1 MHTLA
6 AILSAI
12 LSSITWI
19 TSGEAVRILSPL
31 IVAAF
36 SPLFAAIITIILIPI
51 LLKKEKRGFPS
62 LAKLRSLWIPFLFVS
77 IIRNVIGFLLFD
89 YSLLYTSSAKVM
101 FLTKMEPYV
110 VLGLHAALY
119 GERIGRGDS
128 LLLLLHIGGAILL
141 SAGSNLSF
149 SFEQWGDVLVL
160 LGLLSSA
167 SVYKPGKLLSDAFGS
182 MQATVLTSLFSAA
195 ILIPCALIIDGY
207 RFLTPGVNIPLGFSF
222 MIASVLM
229 FYVASTILWFYSL
242 SAVPAWLNSA
252 LRCLGPVVAAPIAW
266 LFFDKSL
273 DGIQIVGATIV
284 VLTSITMVLRP
295 KMSVS

>member
-1 MHTLA
+1 
-6 AILSAI
+6 
-12 LSSITWI
+12 
-19 TSGEAVRILSPL
+19 
-31 IVAAF
+31 VAAF
-36 SPLFAAIITIILIPI
+36 SPLFAAVITIILIPL

-62 LAKLRSLWIPFLFVS
+62 LTKLRSLWIPFLYVS
-77 IIRNVIGFLLFD
+77 LVRNVIGFLLFD

-119 GERIGRGDS
+119 GERIRRGDS
-128 LLLLLHIGGAILL
+128 FLLLLHIGGAILL

-149 SFEQWGDVLVL
+149 TFEQWGDLLVI
-160 LGLLSSA
+160 LGLLAGA

-182 MQATVLTSLFSAA
+182 MQATVMTSLFSAA
-195 ILIPCALIIDGY
+195 VLIPFALIIDGH
-207 RFLTPGVNIPLGFSF
+207 RVFSPSVDVPLGFSF
-222 MIASVLM
+222 MLASVLM

-242 SAVPAWLNSA
+242 SAVSAWLNSA
-252 LRCLGPVVAAPIAW
+252 LRCLGPVFAAPIAW

-284 VLTSITMVLRP
+284 VGTSIAMIIRP
-295 KMSVS
+295 KRLV

>member
-1 MHTLA
+1 MHILA

-19 TSGEAVRILSPL
+19 TNGEAIRILSPL

-36 SPLFAAIITIILIPI
+36 SSLFAAVITIILIPL

-62 LAKLRSLWIPFLFVS
+62 LTKLRSLWIPFLFVS
-77 IIRNVIGFLLFD
+77 LIRNVIGFLLFD

-101 FLTKMEPYV
+101 FLTKMEPYI

-119 GERIGRGDS
+119 GERIERGDS
-128 LLLLLHIGGAILL
+128 LLLLLHIAGAILL

-149 SFEQWGDVLVL
+149 TFEQWGDVLVL
-160 LGLLSSA
+160 LGLLAGASA
-167 SVYKPGKLLSDAFGS
+167 YKPGKVLSEAFGS
-182 MQATVLTSLFSAA
+182 VQTTVLTSLFSAVV
-195 ILIPCALIIDGY
+195 LIPFALMIDGH
-207 RFLTPGVNIPLGFSF
+207 RVFSPSVDIFRGFLF
-222 MIASVLM
+222 MIVSVLM
-229 FYVASTILWFYSL
+229 FYVAGTILWFYSL
-242 SAVPAWLNSA
+242 SAIPAWLNSA

-273 DGIQIVGATIV
+273 EGIQIVGATIV
-284 VLTSITMVLRP
+284 IWTSIVMVLRP
-295 KMSVS
+295 KRFV